1 MANAVDGLE
10 LMITTMAA
18 ASAPVITYYFRG
30 RRTRKPKN
38 SSEKLY
44 AYYENYIDRLEKQLA
59 KKDTIIYAQD
69 QQLKE
74 QASLISQLQSQQEAS
89 QQEIKKLK
97 DEVIEMQTSTSEAHR
112 HIDTLKKK
120 ALEEK

>member
-10 LMITTMAA
+10 LMVTTIAA
-18 ASAPVITYYFRG
+18 ASAPVLTYYFRG
-30 RRTRKPKN
+30 RRTKKPKN
-38 SSEKLY
+38 NSEKLY

-74 QASLISQLQSQQEAS
+74 QATLISQLQAQQQAS
-89 QQEIKKLK
+89 HDEIKKLK
-97 DEVIEMQTSTSEAHR
+97 DEVLDMQTATSEAHA